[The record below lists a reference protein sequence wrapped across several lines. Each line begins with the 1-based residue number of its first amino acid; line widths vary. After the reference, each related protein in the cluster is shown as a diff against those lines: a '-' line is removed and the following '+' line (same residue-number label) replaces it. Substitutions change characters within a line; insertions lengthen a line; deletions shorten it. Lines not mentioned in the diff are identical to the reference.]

1 MKHHKHSAFLL
12 ISFLS
17 LLSSPSFSQTEAVK
31 EVSNPDEFQGFSAF
45 AFPAKRSSRGTAASL
60 DDLLPFSTGSIN
72 QFDFQNKYKQV
83 FLGSDFYD
91 EATKQRSC
99 DSLKTKIGSVKSHF
113 IPVSDGLFFGQSRF
127 TKIEELDGYYRFRNS
142 KNLPGILP
150 NVDVWM
156 RMESYRHGKSS
167 EKNCLVIKFL
177 IPEEENGKMVQK
189 VYVMRNDGILSGI
202 PPGTDPDFSL
212 KMDFTQYCIFPLND
226 PKETTHLV
234 GKDFNILGSFAK
246 QKQCDNMKGLLFPTA
261 RKGSSN
267 GCVFFRKLPVEIAPK
282 F

>member
-1 MKHHKHSAFLL
+1 MSYPKQLAILLFSSLAL
-12 ISFLS
+12 ISQ
-17 LLSSPSFSQTEAVK
+17 PVFSQTEAAK
-31 EVSNPDEFQGFSAF
+31 EVSNPEEFQGFSAF
-45 AFPAKRSSRGTAASL
+45 AFPAKRNSRGTSTSL
-60 DDLLPFSTGSIN
+60 DDLAPFSTGSIN

-91 EATKQRSC
+91 EASKQRSC
-99 DSLKTKIGSVKSHF
+99 DSLKTKIGGVKSHF
-113 IPVSDGLFFGQSRF
+113 IPVSDGLFFGQTRF
-127 TKIEELDGYYRFRNS
+127 SKIEELDGYYRFRNS

-189 VYVMRNDGILSGI
+189 AYVMRNDGILSSI

-212 KMDFTQYCIFPLND
+212 KMDFAQYCIFPLND

-261 RKGSSN
+261 RKGASN
-267 GCVFFRKLPVEIAPK
+267 GCVFFRKLAVEMAPK